1 MILDNLDLNA
11 IQDENSRE
19 LIRQLMNLVEKL
31 STDLRDAQVE
41 IQRLRDEVNRLKGEQ
56 GKPKIKGNTPKS
68 PPSNHSS
75 ENERHQSRP
84 RHKKSKKAEIQIDR
98 EQEIEVDP
106 SVLPKDAKFKGFED
120 VVVQDIL
127 LRTDNVLF
135 HKQKYYSA
143 ATRKT
148 YLAKLPHGYEG
159 QFGPGIKALTLV
171 FYYGIGTSEPKIL
184 EFFENVGIH
193 ISAGEISNLLIKK
206 QEKFHA
212 EKDAVVEAGLQS
224 SPWQQTDDTLTR
236 VDGQNEHCHIV
247 CNPVYTSYH
256 TRASKERLSVL
267 DVLRNGRKRL
277 FRLNEETIGYLRCIP
292 WSRAAWRKI
301 QSWKSEQDWEE
312 AAFLERLEEG
322 LPKLSKQQRKTML
335 DASAVTAY
343 HEQKDYPV
351 VQALVCDDAPQFNWL
366 GQEMMLCWV
375 HDGRHYKKLMPVV
388 ALHREL
394 LDDFLKQFWE
404 YYHQLLGYCRQPT
417 VEERLRLE
425 TEFDDLFSSHTGYD
439 ALDQRIAKTKA
450 KKDSLLLVLKYPE
463 LPLHNNASELAVR
476 QRVRK
481 RDVSF
486 GPRIQDG
493 VRAWDTFATL
503 AETAKK
509 LGVSFY
515 HYLND
520 RISGTNQIQPLADLV
535 SLRAFEL
542 NLGWSFSIPKPYPVL
557 LR

>member
-1 MILDNLDLNA
+1 MLDKIDLNA
-11 IQDENSRE
+11 IQDENARE
-19 LIRQLMNLVEKL
+19 LIRQLLNLVEKL
-31 STDLRDAQVE
+31 SADLRDAQVE
-41 IQRLRDEVNRLKGEQ
+41 NQRLRDENNRLKGEQ
-56 GKPKIKGNTPKS
+56 GKPKIKGNTPKL
-68 PPSNHSS
+68 PPTNHSS
-75 ENERHQSRP
+75 ENERHKSRQ

-98 EQEIEVDP
+98 EQVVEVDP
-106 SVLPKDAKFKGFED
+106 SVLPKDARFKGYED

-127 LRTDNVLF
+127 LQTDNIRF
-135 HKQKYYSA
+135 YKQKYYSA
-143 ATRKT
+143 STRKT
-148 YLAKLPHGYEG
+148 YLAELPRGYEG
-159 QFGPGIKALTLV
+159 QFGPGIKAMTLV

-206 QEKFHA
+206 QERFHA
-212 EKDAVVEAGLQS
+212 EKDAVYEAGLQS

-236 VDGQNEHCHIV
+236 VDGQNQHCHIV

-277 FRLNEETIGYLRCIP
+277 FRLNEETIGYLRGIP
-292 WSRAAWRKI
+292 WSKAVWRKI

-312 AAFLERLEEG
+312 AAFLERLGEG
-322 LPKLSKQQRKTML
+322 LPRLSNQQRKTL
-335 DASAVTAY
+335 IDAAAVAAY
-343 HEQKDYPV
+343 HAQRDYPV

-375 HDGRHYKKLMPVV
+375 HQGRHYKKLTPVI

-404 YYHQLLGYCRQPT
+404 YYHQLLNYCQQPT

-425 TEFDDLFSSHTGYD
+425 TEFDHLFSSHTGYD

-450 KKDSLLLVLKYPE
+450 KKHSLLLVLQHPE
-463 LPLHNNASELAVR
+463 LPLHNNASELGVR

-486 GPRIQDG
+486 GPRTEHG

-503 AETAKK
+503 AETTKK

-535 SLRAFEL
+535 SLRAIEL
-542 NLGWSFSIPKPYPVL
+542 NLGWSFSKS
-557 LR
+557 

>member
-1 MILDNLDLNA
+1 MLDKIELNA
-11 IQDENSRE
+11 IQNENARE
-19 LIRQLMNLVEKL
+19 LIRQLLNLVEKL
-31 STDLRDAQVE
+31 SADLRDAQIE
-41 IQRLRDEVNRLKGEQ
+41 NQRLRDEVNRLKGEQ
-56 GKPKIKGNTPKS
+56 GKPKTKGNTPKT
-68 PPSNHSS
+68 PPNNHSS
-75 ENERHQSRP
+75 ENERKKSRP

-98 EQEIEVDP
+98 EQVVEVDP
-106 SVLPKDAKFKGFED
+106 SVLPKDAKFKGYED

-127 LRTDNVLF
+127 LQTNNILF

-143 ATRKT
+143 STRKT
-148 YLAKLPHGYEG
+148 YLAEMPRGYEG

-206 QEKFHA
+206 QESFHA
-212 EKDAVVEAGLQS
+212 EKDAVFEAGLQS

-236 VDGQNEHCHIV
+236 VDGQNQHCHVV

-256 TRASKERLSVL
+256 TRASKDRLSIL
-267 DVLRNGRKRL
+267 DVLCNGRKRL
-277 FRLNEETIGYLRCIP
+277 FRLNEEAIGYLNNIP
-292 WSRAAWRKI
+292 WSKAAWRTI
-301 QSWKSEQDWEE
+301 QSWKSDQDWEE
-312 AAFLERLEEG
+312 MAFLGRLEEG
-322 LPKLSKQQRKTML
+322 LPGLSKQQRKTL
-335 DASAVTAY
+335 IDAAAVAAY
-343 HEQKDYPV
+343 HAQKDYPV

-366 GQEMMLCWV
+366 GKEMMLCWV
-375 HDGRHYKKLMPVV
+375 HDGRHYKKLMPVIP
-388 ALHREL
+388 LHRDL
-394 LDDFLKQFWE
+394 LNDFLKLFWD
-404 YYHQLLGYCRQPT
+404 YYHQLLTYCQNPS
-417 VEERLRLE
+417 VKERLRLE
-425 TEFDDLFSSHTGYD
+425 IAFDELFSNCTGYD

-450 KKDSLLLVLKYPE
+450 KKDSLLLALQYPE
-463 LPLHNNASELAVR
+463 LPLHNNASELGVR

-486 GPRIQDG
+486 GPRTEDG
-493 VRAWDTFATL
+493 VKAWDTFATL

-535 SLRAFEL
+535 SLRAVEL
-542 NLGWSFSIPKPYPVL
+542 NLGWSFSKP
-557 LR
+557 

>member
-1 MILDNLDLNA
+1 MFDKLDLKA
-11 IQDENSRE
+11 IQDKNARE
-19 LIRQLMNLVEKL
+19 LIGQLMNLVEKL
-31 STDLRDAQVE
+31 SADLRDAQVE
-41 IQRLRDEVNRLKGEQ
+41 NQRLRDENNRLKGEQ
-56 GKPKIKGNTPKS
+56 GKPKIKGNTSK
-68 PPSNHSS
+68 PPPTNHSS
-75 ENERHQSRP
+75 EAERHQSRQ
-84 RHKKSKKAEIQIDR
+84 RHKRSKKAEIQIDR
-98 EQEIEVDP
+98 EQVVEVDP
-106 SVLPKDAKFKGFED
+106 TVLPKDAKLKGYEN

-127 LRTDNVLF
+127 LQTDNIRF
-135 HKQKYYSA
+135 YKQKYYSA
-143 ATRKT
+143 STRKT
-148 YLAKLPHGYEG
+148 YLADLPRGYEG

-206 QEKFHA
+206 QESFHA
-212 EKDAVVEAGLQS
+212 EKDAVYEAGLQS

-236 VDGQNEHCHIV
+236 VDGQNQHCHVV

-277 FRLNEETIGYLRCIP
+277 FRLNEETIGYLRGMS
-292 WSRAAWRKI
+292 WSKVAWRKI

-312 AAFLERLEEG
+312 TAFLERLGEG
-322 LPKLSKQQRKTML
+322 LPRLSNQQRKTL
-335 DASAVTAY
+335 IDAAAVAAY
-343 HEQKDYPV
+343 HAQRDYPV
-351 VQALVCDDAPQFNWL
+351 VQALVSDDAPQFNWL

-375 HDGRHYKKLMPVV
+375 HEGRHYKKLTPVI

-404 YYHQLLGYCRQPT
+404 YYHQLLNYCQQPT
-417 VEERLRLE
+417 VEERLQLE
-425 TEFDDLFSSHTGYD
+425 TEFDDFFSSHSGYD
-439 ALDQRIAKTKA
+439 ALDQRIAKTKV
-450 KKDSLLLVLKYPE
+450 KKDSLLLVLQYPE
-463 LPLHNNASELAVR
+463 LPLHNNASELGVR

-486 GPRIQDG
+486 GPRTEDG
-493 VRAWDTFATL
+493 KRAWDTFATL

-515 HYLND
+515 RYLHD
-520 RISGTNQIQPLADLV
+520 RISADNQIPLLADLV
-535 SLRAFEL
+535 KKRAKEL
-542 NLGWSFSIPKPYPVL
+542 NLGWSFSKP
-557 LR
+557 

>member
-1 MILDNLDLNA
+1 MFDKLDLNA
-11 IQDENSRE
+11 IQDENARE
-19 LIRQLMNLVEKL
+19 LIGQLMNLVEKV
-31 STDLRDAQVE
+31 SADLRDAQVE
-41 IQRLRDEVNRLKGEQ
+41 NQRLRDENNRLKGEQ
-56 GKPKIKGNTPKS
+56 GKPKIKGNTSK
-68 PPSNHSS
+68 PPPTNHSS
-75 ENERHQSRP
+75 EAERHKSRQ
-84 RHKKSKKAEIQIDR
+84 RHKRSKKAEIQIDR
-98 EQEIEVDP
+98 DQVVEVDP
-106 SVLPKDAKFKGFED
+106 TVLPKDAKLKGYED

-127 LRTDNVLF
+127 LQTDNIRF
-135 HKQKYYSA
+135 YKQKYYSA
-143 ATRKT
+143 STRKT
-148 YLAKLPHGYEG
+148 YLAELPRGYEG

-206 QEKFHA
+206 QESFHA
-212 EKDAVVEAGLQS
+212 EKDAVYEAGLQS

-236 VDGQNEHCHIV
+236 VDGQNQHCHVV

-267 DVLRNGRKRL
+267 DVLRNGRKRV
-277 FRLNEETIGYLRCIP
+277 FRLNEETIGYLRGMS
-292 WSRAAWRKI
+292 WSKVAWRKI

-312 AAFLERLEEG
+312 VAFLERLGEG
-322 LPKLSKQQRKTML
+322 LPRLSNQQRKTL
-335 DASAVTAY
+335 IDAAAVAAY
-343 HEQKDYPV
+343 HAQRDYPV

-366 GQEMMLCWV
+366 GQERMLCWV
-375 HDGRHYKKLMPVV
+375 HEGRHYKKLMPVIT
-388 ALHREL
+388 LHREL

-404 YYHQLLGYCRQPT
+404 YYHQLLNYCQQPT

-425 TEFDDLFSSHTGYD
+425 TAFDDFFSSHSGYD

-450 KKDSLLLVLKYPE
+450 KKDSLLLVLQYPE
-463 LPLHNNASELAVR
+463 LPLHNNASELGVR

-486 GPRIQDG
+486 GPRTDDG
-493 VRAWDTFATL
+493 KRAWDTFATL

-515 HYLND
+515 RYLHD
-520 RISGTNQIQPLADLV
+520 RISADNQIPLLADLV
-535 SLRAFEL
+535 KKRAKEL
-542 NLGWSFSIPKPYPVL
+542 NLGWSFSKL
-557 LR
+557 